1 METSRKQILMPR
13 NLSAASPQTMG
24 SLAFVLMPTAHT
36 GVRRS
41 SPNLTNSLPSTVRNE
56 ANSPL
61 VQVWNGAGVNSG
73 AAIEPNSHYAAS
85 GLRVSVN
92 TIAAAPVWDTQQ
104 LESLP
109 SAGISPEM
117 AIRQFK
123 NKRTAHKLTE
133 ILNYPNIYF
142 VGHNADKRQVV
153 PGSEQN
159 YGFDDD
165 QGSYIHTPHD
175 YVAYNF
181 EVLKNLGKGS
191 FGQVVKAFDQMTS
204 TFVGLKMVRNERRE
218 IRTSELLRG
227 QDLDN
232 SRNVVHL
239 LKQFTFR
246 EHTKNSQLPAAAV
259 AAVSRLPLDA
269 AVPTGIEGMR
279 SKQKRR
285 RLSSTTQ
292 VITSNRMISAASTDQ
307 HQAGKAPD
315 LKRP

>member
-1 METSRKQILMPR
+1 
-13 NLSAASPQTMG
+13 
-24 SLAFVLMPTAHT
+24 
-36 GVRRS
+36 
-41 SPNLTNSLPSTVRNE
+41 
-56 ANSPL
+56 
-61 VQVWNGAGVNSG
+61 
-73 AAIEPNSHYAAS
+73 
-85 GLRVSVN
+85 
-92 TIAAAPVWDTQQ
+92 
-104 LESLP
+104 
-109 SAGISPEM
+109 M

-246 EHTKNSQLPAAAV
+246 EHVCMTFELLNMNICEMIKRNKFQGFPLPSVRKFAHTILICFDKLHRNKIIHCDFKPKNILLKEQGRSGTKAF
-259 AAVSRLPLDA
+259 DF
-269 AVPTGIEGMR
+269 G
-279 SKQKRR
+279 
-285 RLSSTTQ
+285 SS
-292 VITSNRMISAASTDQ
+292 
-307 HQAGKAPD
+307 
-315 LKRP
+315 